1 MTCDLCGENSAALRV
16 ITKRSVCRKCLDVI
30 RTAIGTEVLEE
41 RVAQLEEAV
50 WHLEKRDETR
60 EIKER
65 R

>member
-16 ITKRSVCRKCLDVI
+16 IIKRSVCRKCLDVI